1 MEEQD
6 YYALVNYRG
15 KTKYYHVGA
24 HETHENGKID
34 IRIKYLDYNE
44 NREWSGVWIF
54 NGIERIVEKFDSTT
68 DVYKYFNS
76 VNEFI
81 QNRFQEEYQKNYER
95 SENKTLCDIFYMR
108 IGTSYIKK
116 IYKEAFKTIPNPL
129 NINL

>member
-1 MEEQD
+1 MEKQD

-34 IRIKYLDYNE
+34 IRIEYLDYNE
-44 NREWSGVWIF
+44 NRESSAVWIF

-76 VNEFI
+76 VGEFI
-81 QNRFQEEYQKNYER
+81 KKRFEEEYQKRYDK
-95 SENKTLCDIFYMR
+95 SEDKSLPDIFYTR
-108 IGTSYIKK
+108 IGTSHVKA
-116 IYKEAFKTIPNPL
+116 IYKEAFKKIPNPL
-129 NINL
+129 NIKL